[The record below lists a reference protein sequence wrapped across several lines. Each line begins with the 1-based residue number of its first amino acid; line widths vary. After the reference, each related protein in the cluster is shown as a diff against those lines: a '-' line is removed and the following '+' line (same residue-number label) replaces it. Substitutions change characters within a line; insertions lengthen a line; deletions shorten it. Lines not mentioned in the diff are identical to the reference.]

1 MKSVILLCIFIGAFL
16 IITGIYEEKLKIAQ
30 NTKKVEYKFI
40 PRTYLE
46 EQLSNDD
53 LSLKLADTFNFE
65 SPWYDRTIGPL
76 QDVPEFRK
84 LSERI
89 KV

>member
-1 MKSVILLCIFIGAFL
+1 MLGVFIGAFL
-16 IITGIYEEKLKIAQ
+16 IITGIYEEKLKVAKS
-30 NTKKVEYKFI
+30 TKKIEYKFI

-53 LSLKLADTFNFE
+53 VSLKTADSFNYV
-65 SPWYDRTIGPL
+65 SPWFDRTIGVLSDIP
-76 QDVPEFRK
+76 DFRK

-89 KV
+89 K